1 MLLRYKNQLKF
12 HSRLKHMAVFPQ
24 LLTSGMK
31 EQFWIFSIHFW
42 INFFFRHPLLMCLLC
57 SKIFCT
63 PVYQTHQAW
72 EALKEKFHQI
82 WAVFWAPAAPSVIR
96 RTNFFTPWLL
106 TSTRSVWYHFW
117 PNLYRK
123 VKKRPFDNLRTR
135 PLRLIDHQK
144 FFNHFQLFRNFFKIF

>member
-1 MLLRYKNQLKF
+1 
-12 HSRLKHMAVFPQ
+12 MAVFTQ

-31 EQFWIFSIHFW
+31 EQFWIFSIHFL
-42 INFFFRHPLLMCLLC
+42 INFFFKHPLLMCPLC

-72 EALKEKFHQI
+72 EALKKKNHQI
-82 WAVFWAPAAPSVIR
+82 WAVFLAPAAPGVIR

-117 PNLYRK
+117 PNLYCK
-123 VKKRPFDNLRTR
+123 LKTTCGQ
-135 PLRLIDHQK
+135 DHSGQMVIWLGHYK
-144 FFNHFQLFRNFFKIF
+144 SNIEAV